1 MINNYLNQM
10 SLLKKMT
17 FIIFFLL
24 CLPLG
29 ILGQGLTVRGKVVSL
44 DNQPLPGVTIM
55 VKGTSIGTTSDIE
68 GNYVLSNISEK
79 ATLVFSFVGM
89 HTFEIVVGNQRV
101 INVVMEEESIGL
113 EEVIAVGYGV
123 QKKVNLT
130 GAVEV
135 VSAKKLE
142 NRALTSVGEGL
153 QGVIPNLNVTL
164 YSGDP
169 SENPA
174 LNIRG
179 FTSINGGSPLIL
191 IDGMPADINAISPK
205 DVESITV
212 LKDASA
218 SSIYGA
224 RGAFGV
230 ILVQTKKGVEG
241 DLKVNFSYEL
251 AALQP
256 IWKMDK
262 VIKDPYEYVTLMN
275 KANIRAFG
283 VPLYRDDYV
292 ANTKKWSEN
301 PTDKNAWG
309 VTNGILEYYG
319 STWDKYHD
327 IVLKPFSLKHDFALN
342 VSGGTQKLKYYSS
355 ISYLNENGIFK
366 IGDDKFERYNFL
378 LNTNLKVN
386 EWLSLDTKISYNVKV
401 SDKPIQKWGNY
412 DINSLSNRSPIEPIY
427 FPSTNLFTPPD
438 PNRDYSKYE
447 GMFMGDTWIGRTSAG
462 GRDRFQN
469 HEFDLGQ
476 GITLTPLE
484 RWTFKGEFFY
494 KLLHDRSDQF
504 VLNHPFVLSNDLNE
518 KEETMIG
525 FGLNNNDYIDSYFS
539 SNQYFVVNAVS
550 EYEFDEATNPNYFKG
565 MIGFNQEWGFNNSIK
580 GTAQDFISNR
590 IIDINATMG
599 GRDVIGGRNHVA
611 LRGAF
616 TRLNYIYNN
625 RYLFEFSGRYDG
637 TSRFPKNNRFG
648 FFPSA
653 SVGWRI
659 SEESVMEGLSFL
671 SNLKLRL
678 SYGSLGNQSVG
689 YYPYI
694 ATMPL
699 NVPYTHIELT
709 PAYLMGGEYYH
720 YISSPGLVSPS
731 LTWETVNTKNIGLD
745 FGLFQN
751 AFSGTFDIYQRATK
765 GMLMR
770 GSYPEILGASAPF
783 ENAADLVTKGWE
795 LTLAFNKRV
804 NKDLLYN
811 ASLVLSDWKSEIT
824 KYSNPTNSLSTYYVG
839 QQLGE
844 IWGYETQG
852 IFQTEDEIKNA
863 AVQSNLG
870 ANWKPG
876 DIRYKDLNGDGKI
889 NPGKNTLD
897 DPGDRKVIGNNNPR
911 YSFGINFDA
920 TYKALSINCFF
931 QGVGKRDHFP
941 VASTY
946 VWFWPY
952 ADAHIERY
960 FITESWSE
968 DNRDAY
974 FYAASTDVSNK
985 NRQVQTRYLQDASY
999 IRLKNITLSYDA
1011 SRVFSKSTGIQGLGI
1026 NLFVNMQNIWE
1037 YSKIH
1042 KPLDPEY
1049 IFKGIVPYP
1058 LQRTYN
1064 LGIRVSY

>member
-1 MINNYLNQM
+1 MINSNLNRVAI
-10 SLLKKMT
+10 LKKMIN
-17 FIIFFLL
+17 IIFFVLL
-24 CLPLG
+24 LPLVS
-29 ILGQGLTVRGKVVSL
+29 LGQETTVRGKVVSL
-44 DNQPLPGVTIM
+44 DNQPLPGVTIV
-55 VKGTSIGTTSDIE
+55 VKGKFTGTTSDID
-68 GNYVLSNISEK
+68 GNYVLPNIPND
-79 ATLVFSFVGM
+79 AVLVFSFVGM
-89 HTFEIVVGNQRV
+89 HTQEIAVANQTT
-101 INVVMEEESIGL
+101 INVVMEEEAIGL
-113 EEVIAVGYGV
+113 EEVVAVGYGV

-135 VSAKKLE
+135 VSAKRLE
-142 NRALTSVGEGL
+142 NRALTNVGEGL
-153 QGVIPNLNVTL
+153 QGIVPNLNVTL

-191 IDGMPADINAISPK
+191 IDGMPADINAINPK

-230 ILVQTKKGVEG
+230 ILVQTKQGAEG
-241 DLKVNFSYEL
+241 DLRVNFSYEL
-251 AALQP
+251 AALLP
-256 IWKMDK
+256 IWKMDE
-262 VIKDPYEYVTLMN
+262 VITDPYEYVTLMN
-275 KANIRAFG
+275 QANIRAFG
-283 VPLYRDDYV
+283 VPSYRDDYV

-301 PTDKNAWG
+301 PIDENAWG
-309 VTNGILEYYG
+309 VTNGVLEYYG
-319 STWDKYHD
+319 SSWDKYHD
-327 IVLKPFSLKHDFALN
+327 LVLKPFSLKHDFALN

-355 ISYLNENGIFK
+355 INYLNENGIFK

-378 LNTNLKVN
+378 LNTNLNINK
-386 EWLSLDTKISYNVKV
+386 WMSLDTKISYNVRV
-401 SDKPIQKWGNY
+401 SDKPYQKWDNY
-412 DINSLSNRSPIEPIY
+412 DINSLSNRSPIAPIY
-427 FPSTNLFTPPD
+427 FPSTDLFTPPD
-438 PNRDYSKYE
+438 PDRDYSKYE
-447 GMFMGDTWIGRTSAG
+447 GMFIGDTWIARISAG

-476 GITLTPLE
+476 GITLTPFE

-494 KLLHDRSDQF
+494 KLLHGRSDQF
-504 VLNHPFVLSNDLNE
+504 ILNAPIIINSNLTLP
-518 KEETMIG
+518 EESMIG
-525 FGLNNNDYIDSYFS
+525 FGLNNNDYIDTQFS
-539 SNQYFVVNAVS
+539 SNQYFVINAVS
-550 EYEFDEATNPNYFKG
+550 EYEFDEASNPNYFKG
-565 MIGFNQEWGFNNSIK
+565 MIGFNQEWGLNNSIT
-580 GTAQDFISNR
+580 GTAQDFISNQ
-590 IIDINATMG
+590 IIDINSTMG
-599 GRDVIGGRNHVA
+599 VRDVIGGRTHVA

-616 TRLNYIYNN
+616 TRLNYIYDN

-659 SEESVMEGLSFL
+659 SEEYFMEDLSFL

-699 NVPYTHIELT
+699 NAPYTHIELT
-709 PAYLMGGEYYH
+709 PAYLMGGENH
-720 YISSPGLVSPS
+720 PYISSSGLVSPS

-751 AFSGTFDIYQRATK
+751 TFSGTFDIYQRATK
-765 GMLMR
+765 DMLMR
-770 GSYPEILGASAPF
+770 SSYPEILGTSAPF

-795 LTLAFNKRV
+795 LTLTFNKRV
-804 NKDLLYN
+804 DKDLFYS

-824 KYSNPTNSLSTYYVG
+824 KYDNPSNSLTTYYVG

-844 IWGYETQG
+844 IWGYETHG
-852 IFQTEDEIKNA
+852 IFQTEDEVENA
-863 AVQSNLG
+863 PIQSTIG
-870 ANWKPG
+870 ANWRPG
-876 DIRYKDLNGDGKI
+876 DIRYKDLNDDGSI
-889 NPGKNTLD
+889 NPGRNTLD
-897 DPGDRKVIGNNNPR
+897 DPGDRKIIGNTNPR
-911 YSFGINFDA
+911 YSFGLNFDV
-920 TYKALSINCFF
+920 TYKALSLNCFF
-931 QGVGKRDHFP
+931 QGVGKRDYYP
-941 VASTY
+941 QVTNY
-946 VWFWPY
+946 RWFWPY

-974 FYAASTDVSNK
+974 FYAPSREQSFK
-985 NRQVQTRYLQDASY
+985 NQQVQTRFLQDASY
-999 IRLKNITLSYDA
+999 IRLKNLTLSYDA
-1011 SRVFSKSTGIQGLGI
+1011 TQMLSKNTGIKGLGV
-1026 NLFVNMQNIWE
+1026 NLFFNIQNVWE